1 MRPNK
6 YRNVSGILVD
16 NENSALILDCGEGTF
31 DQL

>member
-16 NENSALILDCGEGTF
+16 CPDAALILDCGEGTF

>member
-16 NENSALILDCGEGTF
+16 SEDRALILDCGEGTF
-31 DQL
+31 N